1 MRWNSN
7 FPSRFLF
14 DLETR
19 IRGHFRFWKMSWQ
32 TAITTTT
39 TENEVIVCQG
49 TSNSETKN
57 ELKLFF
63 FYIMS

>member
-1 MRWNSN
+1 MRRNSN

-32 TAITTTT
+32 AAITTTK
-39 TENEVIVCQG
+39 NEVIVCQG
-49 TSNSETKN
+49 TSNSKTKN
-57 ELKLFF
+57 ELKSYIF